1 MIEHEL
7 HELTL
12 LFGKIRKEG
21 GAEMSKSL
29 SMSYQSLHPCCE
41 TWTLCKNLINAD
53 FVSKDVAIQYLL
65 IIR

>member
-7 HELTL
+7 HELTRIY
-12 LFGKIRKEG
+12 FGKVREGG

-29 SMSYQSLHPCCE
+29 SMSYQFLHPCCE

-53 FVSKDVAIQYLL
+53 F
-65 IIR
+65 